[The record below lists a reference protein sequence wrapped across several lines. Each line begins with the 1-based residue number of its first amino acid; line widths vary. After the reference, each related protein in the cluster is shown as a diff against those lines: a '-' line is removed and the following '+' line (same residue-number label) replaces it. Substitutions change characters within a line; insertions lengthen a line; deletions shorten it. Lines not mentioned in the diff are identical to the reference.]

1 MRVPKLTVR
10 FSHSSLHA
18 NRYRAFGATA
28 TQLRGALTA
37 CHDTVT
43 KEQKRAAAAARG
55 HAEERSRLQQEIMD
69 LTKARD
75 VLKAQLQQAES
86 QQASLARRAKLA
98 EEETARAKRTVE
110 RVSNASEKS
119 ASAGAGD
126 ATGAKT
132 TRDSVRVLASDSL
145 RREAEHKLAT
155 QTLQARAPLALAPVP
170 LVFSYK
176 SETSVCRAAARGGE
190 GL

>member
-1 MRVPKLTVR
+1 
-10 FSHSSLHA
+10 
-18 NRYRAFGATA
+18 
-28 TQLRGALTA
+28 
-37 CHDTVT
+37 
-43 KEQKRAAAAARG
+43 
-55 HAEERSRLQQEIMD
+55 MD

-75 VLKAQLQQAES
+75 TLRAQLQQAES

-119 ASAGAGD
+119 GSAGAGD
-126 ATGAKT
+126 AAGAKT

-170 LVFSYK
+170 LVFWYT
-176 SETSVCRAAARGGE
+176 SETSLCGAAARGGE